1 MAVDPGAAEVI
12 DGIIA
17 AYTGRQADR
26 VLGYFSTEARVVGNL
41 PHEDWS
47 ASDPAFRRYLD
58 GELSAFTNLS
68 WTFHGAAG
76 LAPDHLVV
84 GTQRHQVLVME
95 GELSGE
101 LHGQPFRHEGRWICV
116 LEREDD
122 EGGWLVKHSQFSL
135 T

>member
-58 GELSAFTNLS
+58 GELSAFTN
-68 WTFHGAAG
+68 
-76 LAPDHLVV
+76 
-84 GTQRHQVLVME
+84 
-95 GELSGE
+95 
-101 LHGQPFRHEGRWICV
+101 
-116 LEREDD
+116 
-122 EGGWLVKHSQFSL
+122 
-135 T
+135 